1 MQVFGEVL
9 PLALVVALSPIP
21 IVAIVLVLGT
31 ARARANGT
39 AFALGWVLGLAGA
52 MAAFLVVLSGIDHP
66 GEGPGAAKARIAIGV
81 VCAVAAV
88 RKWRGRPR
96 AGEEPK
102 VPGWMR
108 HLDELEVRR
117 AFVLGVLLGAANP
130 KNLGLV
136 AAASTVISRAG
147 HGAAASALEAVAF
160 VAVGSVTVA
169 GAVVAHALFEDPA
182 DRVLGRLK
190 AFMLANNALIM
201 AALFAVFAVVLLAE
215 GIGGL

>member
-1 MQVFGEVL
+1 M
-9 PLALVVALSPIP
+9 
-21 IVAIVLVLGT
+21 
-31 ARARANGT
+31 
-39 AFALGWVLGLAGA
+39 
-52 MAAFLVVLSGIDHP
+52 
-66 GEGPGAAKARIAIGV
+66 
-81 VCAVAAV
+81 
-88 RKWRGRPR
+88 
-96 AGEEPK
+96 
-102 VPGWMR
+102 PGWMR